1 MRIAVVGAGPAG
13 FYATQSLLKRF
24 PDCTVDLI
32 ERLPVPFG
40 LVRYG
45 VAPDH
50 PATKKVIN
58 TFSAFVNSNR
68 SRINFYG
75 NVAVGDDQPL
85 KPSHLKDFYNLTIYA
100 TGAAHP
106 RTLPG
111 VHIPSRFVYGAQ
123 DFAFWANGH
132 PDIHSTSAQG
142 KLSERIER
150 DVKGTENVAVIG
162 VGNVAIDIARLLLRP
177 VDDLRSTDIS
187 PSVLELLSE
196 SPIKSVSLF
205 GRKSPSG
212 AAWTTAALREVVTKI
227 PGIITTCDHGL
238 LRKDMEMSQL
248 SRSKKSML
256 KVLSE
261 KTVDLNS
268 AELHHHEHQGSRIL
282 RLEFLKTPIAFSEN
296 VESVN
301 LRLQCSQPAKDM
313 VGEHLNPATKSC
325 EVRDTI
331 ESVCGVVFLSL
342 GYVGGQ
348 GSGYRVGWANGKG
361 AGIIGDNKWDAETV
375 ISSLSIPDT
384 MNAVGISHW
393 LSSTG
398 HRFVSWEGWECIDA
412 VEKKRGSEY
421 GRKDERVKLESV
433 EEMLQVAERQA
444 QNMNGFNQQF
454 RTHCESRS

>member
-75 NVAVGDDQPL
+75 NIAVGDDQLL
-85 KPSHLKDFYNLTIYA
+85 KPNHLEDLYNLTIYA

-106 RTLPG
+106 RSLSG
-111 VHIPSRFVYGAQ
+111 VQIPSRFVYGAQ

-132 PDIHSTSAQG
+132 PEIHSPSAQG
-142 KLSERIER
+142 TLSKRIKR
-150 DVKGTENVAVIG
+150 DIKGAEDVAVIG

-187 PSVLELLSE
+187 PSVLELLSK
-196 SPIKSVSLF
+196 SPVKSVSLF

-227 PGIITTCDHGL
+227 PGIITACDHEL
-238 LRKDMEMSQL
+238 VRKVMETTLL

-256 KVLSE
+256 KLLSE
-261 KTVDLNS
+261 NTVDLNS
-268 AELHHHEHQGSRIL
+268 AELHHHEQQGSRIL
-282 RLEFLKTPIAFSEN
+282 RLEFLKAPIAFSEN

-301 LRLQCSQPAKDM
+301 LRFQCSQLATDA
-313 VGEHLNPATKSC
+313 VGESLNPVNRSHK
-325 EVRDTI
+325 VYDTL
-331 ESVCGVVFLSL
+331 ESVYGVVFLSL

-348 GSGYRVGWANGKG
+348 GPGYRVGWANGKG

-375 ISSLSIPDT
+375 VSSLSISDSKD
-384 MNAVGISHW
+384 AVGISHW

-412 VEKKRGSEY
+412 VEKKTGLEF

-433 EEMLQVAERQA
+433 EEMLQVADQRAHTISASDRQV
-444 QNMNGFNQQF
+444 
-454 RTHCESRS
+454 RTQCESRS